1 MLDFLF
7 GSVAYTATLPFEF
20 SKDTI
25 MTPHLLNRRDNL
37 LFLGAASL
45 SLLPGWAQAQIAS
58 PSDAIDKSEAL
69 LMTSQR
75 ATKAYLAIALGVQ
88 PELAAKV
95 RDTAIAQFD
104 KQLTELRTYAPTPA
118 IKKTYTDLQVLWLD
132 MKGDLVGRKPSAD
145 GAKALLAEDTAV
157 TKLANTGA
165 QQLQDHSAKPT
176 ARLVGAAGDM
186 RVLSQRIA
194 KFYFASGFGVT
205 QAAASAEVAT
215 AERDFLSLKDQ
226 LKKAPQST
234 QALKDQLE
242 LVSGQWVFLEN
253 AVRQKTD
260 KGSLVRQGGVVWS
273 TSETILQVM
282 NSLVLGYAKLV

>member
-1 MLDFLF
+1 M
-7 GSVAYTATLPFEF
+7 TLCLP
-20 SKDTI
+20 T
-25 MTPHLLNRRDNL
+25 RRENL

-45 SLLPGWAQAQIAS
+45 SLLPGWAHAQVAS
-58 PSDAIDKSEAL
+58 PSDAIDKAEAL

-75 ATKAYLAIALGVQ
+75 ATKAYLAVALAVQ
-88 PELAAKV
+88 PELAVKV
-95 RDTAIAQFD
+95 RDTAMAQFD
-104 KQLTELRTYAPTPA
+104 RQLTELRAYAPTPA

-132 MKGDLVGRKPSAD
+132 MKGDLIGRKPSAD
-145 GAKALLAEDTAV
+145 GAKALLAEDMAV
-157 TKLANTGA
+157 MKLASSGA
-165 QQLQDHSAKPT
+165 QQLQDHTAKPT

-186 RVLSQRIA
+186 RMLSQRIA

-205 QAAASAEVAT
+205 QAVASAEIAT
-215 AERDFLSLKDQ
+215 AQRDFLSLKDQ

-242 LVSGQWVFLEN
+242 LVSGQWIFLEN

-282 NSLVLGYAKLV
+282 NSLVLGYAKLA